1 MLVLSPRFSTDSDD
15 FWRAAVAEGWNVHR
29 AIRCRVPEWAEMPC
43 VYGEVAFCD
52 MMAERLDLG
61 LLEPPNTW
69 LSTLPYELLKRDLW
83 CGTVADLG
91 RVTSRSF
98 VKPANDKVFSF
109 GVYEKG
115 SDVPTKYIDPGC
127 PIIVSEVV
135 AFDIEVRLHLLDG
148 KIVAASQHRLVQAN
162 VTEDQAVEQAK
173 AFITPHLKSLDLPS
187 SVVVDVG
194 HVEERGW
201 AFIEAN
207 QTYASGVYYQADPR
221 QILPAILRSSG
232 PRALV
237 RDSDKKFLRNLESEA
252 SGVVGNL

>member
-1 MLVLSPRFSTDSDD
+1 MTPTLVLSPRFSTDSDD
-15 FWRAAVAEGWNVHR
+15 FWRAAVKAGWDVHR
-29 AIRCRVPEWAEMPC
+29 AIRYRAPEGVELPC
-43 VYGEVAFCD
+43 VFGEIAFCD

-61 LLEPPNTW
+61 LLEPPEAW
-69 LSTLPYELLKRDLW
+69 LGTLPEEMVKRELW

-115 SDVPTKYIDPGC
+115 SDVPTRYVDDIC

-148 KIVAASQHRLVQAN
+148 EIVAASQYRLVQAN
-162 VTEDQAVEQAK
+162 VTEDQAVEQAV
-173 AFITPHLKSLDLPS
+173 AFIKPYLKSLELPS

-194 HVEERGW
+194 NIEGRGW

-207 QTYASGVYYQADPR
+207 QTYASGVYYQASPLA
-221 QILPAILRSSG
+221 ILPALLRSSG

-237 RDSDKKFLRNLESEA
+237 RDSDKRFLRNP
-252 SGVVGNL
+252 

>member
-1 MLVLSPRFSTDSDD
+1 MIPTLVLSPRFSTDSDD
-15 FWRAAVAEGWNVHR
+15 FWRAAVKAGWSIHR
-29 AIRCRVPEWAEMPC
+29 AIRYQVPEWAELPC
-43 VYGEVAFCD
+43 VFGEMAFCD

-61 LLEPPNTW
+61 LLEPPVAW
-69 LSTLPYELLKRDLW
+69 LGTLPEEMVKRELW

-115 SDVPTKYIDPGC
+115 SDVPTRYVDSSC

-135 AFDIEVRLHLLDG
+135 AFDIEVRFHLLDG
-148 KIVAASQHRLVQAN
+148 EVVAASQYRLVKPD
-162 VTEDQAVEQAK
+162 VTEDQAVELAT
-173 AFITPHLKSLDLPS
+173 AFIRPHLKSLDLPS

-194 HVEERGW
+194 HIEDRGW

-207 QTYASGVYYQADPR
+207 QLYASGVYYQANPR
-221 QILPAILRSSG
+221 DILPALLRSSG
-232 PRALV
+232 PRGLV
-237 RDSDKKFLRNLESEA
+237 QESDKRFLRNP
-252 SGVVGNL
+252 

>member
-1 MLVLSPRFSTDSDD
+1 MTPTLVLSPRFSTDSEN
-15 FWRAAVAEGWNVHR
+15 FWRAAVGAGWNIHR
-29 AIRCRVPEWAEMPC
+29 AIRYRVPEGVELPC
-43 VYGEVAFCD
+43 VFGEVAFCD
-52 MMAERLDLG
+52 IMAERLDLG

-69 LSTLPYELLKRDLW
+69 LGTLPEEMVKRELW

-115 SDVPTKYIDPGC
+115 SDVPTKYVDLSC

-135 AFDIEVRLHLLDG
+135 AFDIEVRFHLLDG
-148 KIVAASQHRLVQAN
+148 EIVAASQYRLVQAD
-162 VTEDQAVEQAK
+162 VTEDQAVELAT
-173 AFITPHLKSLDLPS
+173 AFIRPYLKGLDLPS

-194 HVEERGW
+194 HIEERGW

-207 QTYASGVYYQADPR
+207 QTYASGVYYQASHST
-221 QILPAILRSSG
+221 ILPALLRSSG
-232 PRALV
+232 PRHLV
-237 RDSDKKFLRNLESEA
+237 KESDKRFLRNP
-252 SGVVGNL
+252 